1 LSVRFCVAV
10 PTIVREP
17 GINVTL
23 TITCIVWVA
32 EVNPSA
38 DAVIVA
44 DPGLT
49 PVTFGSGKGLW
60 DPVPM

>member
-1 LSVRFCVAV
+1 M
-10 PTIVREP
+10 
-17 GINVTL
+17 L
-23 TITCIVWVA
+23 TITCIVCVA
-32 EVNPSA
+32 EVNPTA

>member
-1 LSVRFCVAV
+1 MSVRFCVVV
-10 PTIVREP
+10 PAIVRDP
-17 GINVTL
+17 GTKVML
-23 TITCIVWVA
+23 TITCIVCVA
-32 EVNPSA
+32 EVNPTA